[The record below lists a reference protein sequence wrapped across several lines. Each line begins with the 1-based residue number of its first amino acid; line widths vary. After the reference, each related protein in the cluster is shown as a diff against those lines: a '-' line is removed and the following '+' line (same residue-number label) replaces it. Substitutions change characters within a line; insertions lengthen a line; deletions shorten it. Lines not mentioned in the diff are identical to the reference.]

1 MTTSTHK
8 GTVNFQSYIESGVDP
23 RTRTFSANILLGT
36 LVDPRYDIRLCYSPL
51 NQKDL
56 GLGKGWRVPATVYNK
71 KTRLLSLSDGRIFEL
86 DEKLNVQGST
96 GDIIVEEE
104 VKFGYRVT
112 YRNTDIIEFLSMG
125 ETDLCPCTYR
135 YNTLGKGVKLDWEVD
150 KKSKQAKLKSIT
162 SESAP
167 EEKLLTIEYNKAST
181 DITLWPGQP
190 EQKMYTLNV
199 YLDQLSTLINQSM
212 NPPLVWQ
219 FSYEKVR
226 REASLDYE
234 AALRSIQKP
243 SGHWE
248 LASHNGVGEVVDHR
262 TAESVTNYSNGPLDH
277 TQRFVIAIQVS
288 YGDELRKRTLYDFN
302 NTGTLASRNEYLF
315 LEDKDYDSAV
325 KSLLDDYSTD
335 ADTLPKALPQQHD
348 RAEAERP
355 IRGILGAISYFSS
368 VTPPSR
374 PNSKTINYTYDRFFS
389 TTSEVTLYAS
399 TELYQRTWK
408 YDEYGRLTESK
419 ENQTKTQLIYANN
432 DAKSK
437 FVFYAKHTPDTSN
450 EKTFTEYHYVPTT
463 QHVECTNKKSP
474 FKSQVTL
481 LPEALIISRCQA
493 GILEHQSVDRVESYY
508 TDCNDISYLQIA
520 ETTSFNST
528 YAAGQLE
535 EPDINDFSYGARVLE
550 LCNLSKPSQKTNE
563 AASEDSISPAPQFR
577 ENIKYAY
584 SKNSAGHIE
593 RSATLTTR
601 DGSTTLSTD
610 TVSSRTGLILQE
622 QDVTGNVSCYEW
634 DALGRLVKTVNNPGS
649 EFETTETHEHG
660 LKLPSTLKFMAGK
673 TPGNDVSGYIL
684 HTDTSGTKTLSLY
697 NSSNQEIEVWECSS
711 AVKNEWHCLQEKS
724 YRANGVHTA
733 IDYDYSGPAPT
744 KRTSLSR
751 YVTSYAR
758 LDVEQDSQG
767 GLSTTSYIYTSII
780 EIDRMVVK
788 IYFDNS
794 AVAEGAQE
802 ALSQGNLHEPIEFT
816 YTRATGV
823 VDKMSVPFDCVA
835 GMPFGVCETQV
846 LDKRGNVIK
855 VLRSA
860 LSVPKGGK
868 RQLTLGKPTVA
879 SQTFTADRRTSVTD
893 EHGHTTKFAYDVF
906 GRHVSTTHA
915 DGSLLSKYYPA
926 HTSKA
931 LIGQIELSHDDSG
944 YDCVLGEQRF
954 DGLERLTAS
963 ISTSTRVFT
972 YTGNRMEPDTEV
984 SARGT
989 LTYESIPELGSA
1001 VKSIKGEGLHHQ
1013 FEYMKS
1019 TGLLHRFRDQ
1029 SGLAVDL
1036 GYGALNNLNTETVK
1050 WNDKTQTSQSW
1061 NFSPNGKPTHFTDI
1075 AGVKQTRK
1083 YDARGNVIEIDDQD
1097 IKSTAVYGSF
1107 NRIKLQTIESKKDAT
1122 KLIIEYS
1129 YNALGEEIERL
1140 IKPSGKKKAVKV
1152 LQSYHKNHQLAER
1165 TLMSGGDVLRKEN
1178 FTYDVRNMLSEY
1190 TCTGTELTRDA
1201 YGKSITKLEL
1211 LHDPLGNVLFC
1222 TSHFGK
1228 ESDTATFYYDNPD
1241 VPCQLTKVTHTH
1253 ADYPAVVS
1261 LEYDANGCMTK
1272 NEKGQSLTYDALNR
1286 LTSVKDGKDTYFY
1299 HYDPQGR
1306 LRSRRK
1312 LTQRTEWYY
1321 DPSLSVPR
1329 RVSER
1334 QGKKTMRLSRLAN
1347 HLCAIMHSDS
1357 DKPLLIGADRLGTPL
1372 ITLDGSAD
1380 PNIIKCSPFGISD
1393 APLSAGWNGE
1403 LYDEV
1408 SGVYHLGE
1416 RQYSPTLMRFTTP
1429 DSWSPFDSGGY
1440 NAYAYLDPINCPD
1453 PDGHISTWGWIAIAF
1468 AVVFA
1473 IVLGVLTM
1481 GAGFAAI
1488 AAGGMSLAAGMM
1500 VAGGALLVASGAVA
1514 IAAEV
1519 VRDNDAGTAKTLDWV
1534 AFGLG
1539 IAGSVLTLGAGFVR
1553 GAAQTSMRGV
1563 RSAAP
1568 RIGRMSRY
1576 AVRETT
1582 MDIPMVQL
1590 NEVLGPGGRAMQA
1603 EFINGS
1609 VYGFSTASNM
1619 VSGVQTVGSTVVL
1632 ELVARLTS
1640 TAPFRLVGM
1649 TMGMEA
1655 LLGLGIA
1662 ARHHHD
1668 EHA

>member
-1 MTTSTHK
+1 MTTSTHNGK
-8 GTVNFQSYIESGVDP
+8 VNFQSYIESGVDP
-23 RTRTFSANILLGT
+23 RTLTFSANILLGT
-36 LVDPRYDIRLCYSPL
+36 LVDPSYDIRLCYSPL

-56 GLGKGWRVPATVYNK
+56 GMGKGWRVPATVFNK
-71 KTRLLSLSDGRIFEL
+71 KTRLLSLSDGRIFQL

-96 GDIIVEEE
+96 GDIFVQEEA
-104 VKFGYRVT
+104 KFGYRVT
-112 YRNTDIIEFLSMG
+112 YRNTDIIEFLSLG

-135 YNTLGKGVKLDWEVD
+135 YNILGKGIVLDWEVD
-150 KKSKQAKLKSIT
+150 KKSKQIKLKGIT

-167 EEKLLTIEYNKAST
+167 KEKLLTIEYREKEV

-190 EQKMYTLNV
+190 EQKIYSLKIRLD
-199 YLDQLSTLINQSM
+199 YLFQLVNQSI
-212 NPPLVWQ
+212 NPPLVWE
-219 FSYEKVR
+219 FSYER
-226 REASLDYE
+226 AIHSLN
-234 AALRSIQKP
+234 RSIILSSVQKP

-248 LASHNGVGEVVDHR
+248 LVSHDEKGRVFHHR
-262 TAESVTNYSNGPLDH
+262 TADGVVHYARSARDAN
-277 TQRFVIAIQVS
+277 QRLTTALQVS
-288 YGDELRKRTLYDFN
+288 YKDELRKRSIYTFS
-302 NTGTLASRNEYLF
+302 NTGALSSRNEYLF
-315 LEDKDYDSAV
+315 LEDEEYDSTV
-325 KSLLDDYSTD
+325 KELVENYSSD
-335 ADTLPKALPQQHD
+335 ADELPDAIYDNIH
-348 RAEAERP
+348 RH
-355 IRGILGAISYFSS
+355 IRDIGHVYSYFNSY
-368 VTPPSR
+368 TPPQR
-374 PNSKTINYTYDRFFS
+374 LASKTINYTYDKFFS
-389 TTSEVTLYAS
+389 ITSEITLYGT
-399 TELYQRTWK
+399 TELNQRKWK
-408 YDEYGRLTESK
+408 YDEYARLTESE
-419 ENQTKTQLIYANN
+419 ENQEKKQFIYATN

-437 FVFYAKHTPDTSN
+437 FVLYATHIPDTSD
-450 EKTFTEYHYVPTT
+450 EKTFTQYHYVPSM
-463 QHVECTNKKSP
+463 QNVECKNNKSP
-474 FKSQVTL
+474 FKSQTTL
-481 LPEALIISRCQA
+481 LPKALIISRFHA
-493 GILEHQSVDRVESYY
+493 GELEHQSVDCVESYY

-520 ETTSFNST
+520 ETTSFTST
-528 YAAGQLE
+528 YTARQFDD
-535 EPDINDFSYGARVLE
+535 PDIADLDYGARVLE
-550 LCNLSKPSQKTNE
+550 LCNLHNPSRKTQD
-563 AASEDSISPAPQFR
+563 AASEDSISYAPLFR
-577 ENIKYAY
+577 EKIKYAY
-584 SKNSAGHIE
+584 SKNSAGRIE
-593 RSATLTTR
+593 RSATLTTQ
-601 DGSTTLSTD
+601 DGLTTLSTD

-660 LKLPSTLKFMAGK
+660 LKLPSTFKFMAGK
-673 TPGNDVSGYIL
+673 TPDEEVTGYIL

-697 NSSNQEIEVWECSS
+697 NSNNQEIEVWECSS
-711 AVKNEWHCLQEKS
+711 AAKNEWHCLQEKR
-724 YRANGVHTA
+724 YGTNGVKTA
-733 IDYDYSGPAPT
+733 IDYDYSGSALA

-758 LDVEQDSQG
+758 LDVEQDSLG
-767 GLSTTSYIYTSII
+767 GLSTTSYIYTSVI
-780 EIDRMVVK
+780 ETDRMVVK
-788 IYFDNS
+788 VYFDNS
-794 AVAEGAQE
+794 AVTEGAQE
-802 ALSQGNLHEPIEFT
+802 ALSQVKLHEPIDFT

-823 VDKMSVPFDCVA
+823 INKMTVPFDCVA

-855 VLRSA
+855 VLRST

-868 RQLTLGKPTVA
+868 RQLTMGKPTVA
-879 SQTFTADRRTSVTD
+879 SQTYTADRRTSVTD
-893 EHGHTTKFAYDVF
+893 ELGHTTEFAYDVF
-906 GRHVSTTHA
+906 GRHVATTYA
-915 DGSLLSKYYPA
+915 DGSQLSKHYSA

-931 LIGQIELSHDDSG
+931 LIEQIALTYDDSNCV
-944 YDCVLGEQRF
+944 CVLGEQRF
-954 DGLERLTAS
+954 DGLERLATS
-963 ISTSTRVFT
+963 KSTSTTVFT
-972 YTGNRMEPDTEV
+972 YTGNRMEPETEL

-1013 FEYMKS
+1013 FDYMKS
-1019 TGLLHRFRDQ
+1019 TGLLHSFQDQ

-1036 GYGALNNLNTETVK
+1036 GYGALNHLNKETVK
-1050 WNDKTQTSQSW
+1050 WDDKTQTSQSW
-1061 NFSPNGKPTHFTDI
+1061 NYSPNGKPTHFTDI

-1083 YDARGNVIEIDDQD
+1083 FDARGNVIEIDDQD

-1122 KLIIEYS
+1122 KLTIEYS

-1140 IKPSGKKKAVKV
+1140 ITPTGKKKAVQV

-1165 TLMSGGDVLRKEN
+1165 TLMSGGDVLRKES

-1211 LHDPLGNVLFC
+1211 FHDPLGNLLFC
-1222 TSHFGK
+1222 TSYFGT
-1228 ESDTATFYYDNPD
+1228 ESDTATFHYDNPE

-1253 ADYPAVVS
+1253 ADYPAAVS

-1286 LTSVKDGKDTYFY
+1286 LASVKDGKDTYLY

-1312 LTQRTEWYY
+1312 LTQRKEWYY

-1334 QGKKTMRLSRLAN
+1334 QGKKIMRLSRLAN
-1347 HLCAIMHSDS
+1347 HVCGITHPDS
-1357 DKPLLIGADRLGTPL
+1357 EKPLLIGPDRLGTPL

-1380 PNIIKCSPFGISD
+1380 PIIIKCSPFGISD
-1393 APLSAGWNGE
+1393 APMSTGWNGE

-1539 IAGSVLTLGAGFVR
+1539 IAGSVLTLGAGFVK
-1553 GAAQTSMRGV
+1553 GAAQTAMRGV

-1576 AVRETT
+1576 AVREATT
-1582 MDIPMVQL
+1582 DIPLVRL
-1590 NEVLGPGGRAMQA
+1590 NQVLGPGERAMQA

-1609 VYGFSTASNM
+1609 IYGFGTASSM